1 MLRKVNLKTSY
12 TSEVD
17 DIYADFFVPSLSACV
32 SYQRAVGY
40 FSLSVL
46 LNAPAALSQII
57 ENEGKVE
64 LIFGKLVSPYDFEAI
79 RDSALN
85 PWEDAEL
92 PSFEAII
99 NDHKGSLLEY
109 RVRLLAWLFKAGKL
123 EMKVAIRPEGL
134 FHQKIGILR
143 DRFGDTVS
151 FSGSMNET
159 MSALDPRYNSEEIT
173 VFKSWK
179 EGQGEYIA
187 NHQRIFDKL
196 WSEQTGSSTIITSI
210 PEAMEAGLNF
220 VSEIFPEKPSIKSED
235 EKVKDFFALRSGA
248 KTSRPRVPEQF
259 NGKPFEMRA
268 HQMAAIR
275 SWASNSYNG
284 ILELATGAGKTVT
297 ALYAATRLI
306 EQNDGMALVV
316 AVPYQDLADQWCK
329 ELAIFNIRALQCYG
343 SRAEWENEFKAYLN
357 RNRGQ
362 QEEFLAIVVVN
373 KTLKTKHFQDL
384 ATQLDPSR
392 LIFIGD
398 ECHHHSSEGY
408 AEKMLPG
415 AKFRIGLS
423 ATPFHYLD
431 EERNVR
437 LRAIYDRSVFTYT
450 LADAVRDGVLTP
462 YEYHPIPVELKLSEA
477 TEYLDL
483 SDQIARLF
491 ALSKSA
497 KDTKS
502 YHKMTALLMRR
513 SRLIGSA
520 ANKLPVLSELLDK
533 QGKVEPYSLFYCG
546 DGRTQIDL
554 DDIDDGSE
562 EADNVSIK
570 QRHAVSQ
577 ILAARGV
584 RVSPFTSEENR
595 SQRREIL
602 RRFKEG
608 QTEAL
613 VAIRCL
619 DEGIDVP
626 ACRTAYLLA
635 SSRNPRQFV
644 QRRGRILRKSEGKD
658 YAKIFD
664 FVVVLPENYV
674 SSSQDASDFLKNELG
689 RVADFARNSLYPS
702 SSIEPLMPWLRRYRL
717 EHLAV

>member
-1 MLRKVNLKTSY
+1 MLRKLQLQTSY
-12 TSEVD
+12 TSEID

-40 FSLSVL
+40 FSLAVL
-46 LNAPAALSQII
+46 LNTPTALSQII
-57 ENEGKVE
+57 ERDGKVE
-64 LIFGKLVSPYDFEAI
+64 LIFGKLVSAADFEAI
-79 RDSALN
+79 QHSSLD
-85 PWEDAEL
+85 PWEGTEV
-92 PSFEAII
+92 PSFEAMM
-99 NDHKGSLLEY
+99 NEQKGSLLEY
-109 RVRLLAWLFKAGKL
+109 RIRMLAWLFKAGKL

-143 DRFGDTVS
+143 DRFGDAVS

-159 MSALDPRYNSEEIT
+159 ISALDPRYNSEEIT

-179 EGQGEYIA
+179 EGQGEYIQ

-196 WSEQTGSSTIITSI
+196 WSGNTGSSTIVASI
-210 PEAMEAGLNF
+210 PEALEAGLNF
-220 VSEIFPEKPSIKSED
+220 VSEQFPEKPTVEAED
-235 EKVKDFFALRSGA
+235 EKVREFFFSRSSALRS
-248 KTSRPRVPEQF
+248 RPAVPESF
-259 NGKPFEMRA
+259 NGKPFKMRD

-306 EQNDGMALVV
+306 EQNEGMALVV
-316 AVPYQDLADQWCK
+316 AVPYQDLADQWCR
-329 ELAIFNIRALQCYG
+329 ELAIFNIHALQCYG
-343 SRAEWENEFKAYLN
+343 SRADWEHEFKSYLN

-362 QEEFLAIVVVN
+362 QKEFLAIVVVN
-373 KTLKTKHFQDL
+373 KTLKTEHFQDL
-384 ATQLDPSR
+384 ASQLDPSR

-408 AEKMLPG
+408 VEKMLPSS
-415 AKFRIGLS
+415 KFRIGLS

-431 EERNVR
+431 EERNDR

-450 LADAVRDGVLTP
+450 LADAVRDRVLTP
-462 YEYHPIPVELKLSEA
+462 YEYHPIPVELTLPESA
-477 TEYLDL
+477 EYLEL

-491 ALSKSA
+491 VQSKGS
-497 KDTKS
+497 KDKQANQRLTS
-502 YHKMTALLMRR
+502 LLMRR

-520 ANKLPVLSELLDK
+520 ANKLPALNNLLEEQKRID
-533 QGKVEPYSLFYCG
+533 PYSLFYCG
-546 DGRTQIDL
+546 DGRTQIESDELDHDPDGADDL
-554 DDIDDGSE
+554 S
-562 EADNVSIK
+562 VK

-577 ILAARGV
+577 LLATRGV
-584 RVSPFTSEENR
+584 RISPFTSEENR

-644 QRRGRILRKSEGKD
+644 QRRGRILRKSEGKE
-658 YAKIFD
+658 YAKIYD
-664 FVVVLPENYV
+664 FVVVLPEEYV

-689 RVADFARNSLYPS
+689 RVADFAQNSLYPTT
-702 SSIEPLMPWLRRYRL
+702 SIQPLMPWLRRYRL

>member
-1 MLRKVNLKTSY
+1 MLRKLQLQTSY
-12 TSEVD
+12 TSEID
-17 DIYADFFVPSLSACV
+17 HIYADFFVPSLSACV

-40 FSLSVL
+40 FSLAVL
-46 LNAPAALSQII
+46 LNTPTALSQII
-57 ENEGKVE
+57 ERDGKVE
-64 LIFGKLVSPYDFEAI
+64 LIFGKLVSAADFEAI
-79 RDSALN
+79 QHSSLD
-85 PWEDAEL
+85 PWEGADL
-92 PSFEAII
+92 PSFEAMM
-99 NDHKGSLLEY
+99 DEQRGGLLEY
-109 RVRLLAWLFKAGKL
+109 RVRMLAWLFKAGKL

-143 DRFGDTVS
+143 DRFSDAVS

-159 MSALDPRYNSEEIT
+159 ISALDPRYNSEEIT

-179 EGQGEYIA
+179 EGQGEYVQ

-196 WSEQTGSSTIITSI
+196 WSGNTGSSTIVTSI
-210 PEAMEAGLNF
+210 PEALEAGLNF
-220 VSEIFPEKPSIKSED
+220 VSEQFPEKPTVEAED
-235 EKVKDFFALRSGA
+235 EKVREFFLSRSGALRS
-248 KTSRPRVPEQF
+248 RPGVPESF
-259 NGKPFEMRA
+259 NGKPFKMRD

-306 EQNDGMALVV
+306 EQNEGMALVV
-316 AVPYQDLADQWCK
+316 AVPYQDLADQWCR
-329 ELAIFNIRALQCYG
+329 ELAIFNIHALQCYG
-343 SRAEWENEFKAYLN
+343 SRADWEHEFKSYLN

-362 QEEFLAIVVVN
+362 QKEFLAIVVVN
-373 KTLKTKHFQDL
+373 KTLKTEHFQDL
-384 ATQLDPSR
+384 ASQLDPSR

-408 AEKMLPG
+408 VEKMLPSS
-415 AKFRIGLS
+415 KFRIGLS

-431 EERNVR
+431 EERNDR

-450 LADAVRDGVLTP
+450 LADAVRDRVLTP
-462 YEYHPIPVELKLSEA
+462 YEYHPIPVELTLPESA
-477 TEYLDL
+477 EYLEL

-491 ALSKSA
+491 VQSKGS
-497 KDTKS
+497 KDKQANQRLTS
-502 YHKMTALLMRR
+502 LLMRR

-520 ANKLPVLSELLDK
+520 TNKLPALNNLLEEQKRID
-533 QGKVEPYSLFYCG
+533 PYSLFYCG
-546 DGRTQIDL
+546 DGRTQIDSDEL
-554 DDIDDGSE
+554 DDDPDGADDLS
-562 EADNVSIK
+562 VK

-577 ILAARGV
+577 LLATRGV

-644 QRRGRILRKSEGKD
+644 QRRGRILRKSEGKE
-658 YAKIFD
+658 YAKIYD
-664 FVVVLPENYV
+664 FVVVLPEEYV

-689 RVADFARNSLYPS
+689 RVADFAQNSLYPTT
-702 SSIEPLMPWLRRYRL
+702 SIQPLMPWLRRYRL

>member
-1 MLRKVNLKTSY
+1 MLRKLQLQTSY
-12 TSEVD
+12 TSEID

-40 FSLSVL
+40 FSLAVL
-46 LNAPAALSQII
+46 LNTPTALSQII
-57 ENEGKVE
+57 ERDGKVE
-64 LIFGKLVSPYDFEAI
+64 LIFGKLVSAADFEAI
-79 RDSALN
+79 QHSSLD
-85 PWEDAEL
+85 PWEGTEV
-92 PSFEAII
+92 PSFEAMI
-99 NDHKGSLLEY
+99 DEQKGSLLEY
-109 RVRLLAWLFKAGKL
+109 RIRMLAWLFKAGRL

-143 DRFGDTVS
+143 DRFGDAVS

-159 MSALDPRYNSEEIT
+159 ISALDPRYNSEEIT

-179 EGQGEYIA
+179 EGQGEYVQ
-187 NHQRIFDKL
+187 NHQRIFDTL
-196 WSEQTGSSTIITSI
+196 WSGYTGSSTIVASI
-210 PEAMEAGLNF
+210 PEALEAGLNF
-220 VSEIFPEKPSIKSED
+220 VSEQFPEKPTIEAEN
-235 EKVKDFFALRSGA
+235 EKVRELFLYRSGALRS
-248 KTSRPRVPEQF
+248 RPGVPECF
-259 NGKPFEMRA
+259 NGKPFEMRD

-306 EQNDGMALVV
+306 EQNEGMALVV
-316 AVPYQDLADQWCK
+316 AVPYQDLADQWCR
-329 ELAIFNIRALQCYG
+329 ELAIFNIHALQCYG
-343 SRAEWENEFKAYLN
+343 SRADWEHEFKSYLN

-362 QEEFLAIVVVN
+362 QKEFLAIVVVN
-373 KTLKTKHFQDL
+373 KTLKTEHFQDL
-384 ATQLDPSR
+384 ASQLDPSR

-408 AEKMLPG
+408 VEKMLPG
-415 AKFRIGLS
+415 SKFRIGLS

-431 EERNVR
+431 EERNDR

-450 LADAVRDGVLTP
+450 LADAVRDRVLTP
-462 YEYHPIPVELKLSEA
+462 YEYHPIPVELTLPESA
-477 TEYLDL
+477 EYLEL

-491 ALSKSA
+491 VQSKGS
-497 KDTKS
+497 KDKQANQRLTS
-502 YHKMTALLMRR
+502 LLMRR

-520 ANKLPVLSELLDK
+520 ANKLPALDNLLEEQKRVD
-533 QGKVEPYSLFYCG
+533 PYSLFYCG
-546 DGRTQIDL
+546 DGRTQIEPDDL
-554 DDIDDGSE
+554 DDDPEGVDDIS
-562 EADNVSIK
+562 VK

-577 ILAARGV
+577 LLAARGV

-595 SQRREIL
+595 LQRREIL

-608 QTEAL
+608 ETEAL

-644 QRRGRILRKSEGKD
+644 QRRGRILRRSEGKEF
-658 YAKIFD
+658 AKIYD
-664 FVVVLPENYV
+664 FVVVLPEEYV

-689 RVADFARNSLYPS
+689 RVADFAQNSLYPTT
-702 SSIEPLMPWLRRYRL
+702 SIQPLMPWLQRYRL